1 MCKSQGP
8 YSLEPALLLLSSSAQ
23 HTYTHTPYRR
33 NHRFGKTWTA
43 ENLLPLR
50 FLESFSSLLLH
61 KQDPPTCPGGKTSLM
76 SVSKFPERWPW
87 FWSHRA
93 KLFSPARPRD
103 AAGESGCP
111 RGAGDLPLLLPL
123 LLIYDPVVRLC
134 WVCGSRAWSQL
145 CQSLLEVPRSVSGAS
160 FEEGPWQTRWCAC
173 SQNTRCPET
182 TGKWSRNNTVV
193 VTTIVWGFYRHFHT
207 WSSFSTNL
215 SYLHTF

>member
-1 MCKSQGP
+1 MCKSHRP

-23 HTYTHTPYRR
+23 QTHTHTHECAHTRAHPLPEKPQVRKNVNCR
-33 NHRFGKTWTA
+33 KP
-43 ENLLPLR
+43 LPLR
-50 FLESFSSLLLH
+50 FLESSSLLLIH

-93 KLFSPARPRD
+93 KLFSPARPQD

-111 RGAGDLPLLLPL
+111 RGVGDLPL

-134 WVCGSRAWSQL
+134 WVSGSRAQSQL

-160 FEEGPWQTRWCAC
+160 FEEGPWQARWCVC
-173 SQNTRCPET
+173 SQNMRCPET
-182 TGKWSRNNTVV
+182 TGK
-193 VTTIVWGFYRHFHT
+193 
-207 WSSFSTNL
+207 
-215 SYLHTF
+215 